1 MSALGLNQGPLLNNI
16 PTKVGREGDVT
27 VTQAKKLDG
36 STVAQ
41 HWKYIGGKW
50 EKISQTE
57 YAKSNGTPYSGYKTL
72 AIPGLSN
79 TTSALR
85 YPLDAAMAK
94 DTDYVLFEF
103 YEYKPPFQ
111 GINKG
116 ETNQS
121 SSGVGAYNQSVSDES
136 FYEKTS
142 QKSVILY
149 MPEDISTGYKANW
162 SGKAFSNIGRDAL
175 ITAGSAN
182 TVEGIFNALTTTNT
196 AVNQLIPNTANALIT
211 ETIGKITGE
220 SIGQNDLFGATRGV
234 ILNPNVE
241 LLFGGTDLRNFQLNY
256 KLVPRNDKE
265 SPVIKEIINTFR
277 KAMLPRFALGDELTF
292 SGAENTQ
299 NNFIRVPNVCR
310 VTFMRGGSPNI
321 DVPQYK
327 MCAITQ
333 VDINY
338 TPDGTYATYGD
349 GSMVAIQL
357 SLNFQETKLIFAE
370 EVEKY

>member
-1 MSALGLNQGPLLNNI
+1 MSALGLNQGPLLNNV
-16 PTKVGREGDVT
+16 PTKEGKEGDTT

-36 STVAQ
+36 TTVLQ
-41 HWKYIGGKW
+41 HWKHTNGKW
-50 EKISQTE
+50 EKISSTE
-57 YAKSNGTPYSGYKTL
+57 YRKSNGSSYSGYKVL
-72 AIPGLSN
+72 SLPGQSSV
-79 TTSALR
+79 TGSLR
-85 YPLDAAMAK
+85 YPQDAAMAY

-116 ETNQS
+116 QTNKS
-121 SSGVGAYNQSVSDES
+121 SDGLGAYNQSVTDES

-142 QKSVILY
+142 QQSVVLY
-149 MPEDISTGYKANW
+149 MPEDVSTGYRANW

-175 ITAGSAN
+175 ITAGSGDLG
-182 TVEGIFNALTTTNT
+182 EGLQNAAT
-196 AVNQLIPNTANALIT
+196 ALGTGMGQAIPNLGNKVIR
-211 ETIGKITGE
+211 ETISKITGE
-220 SIGQNDLFGATRGV
+220 QLSQNDIFSSTRGV

-256 KLVPRNDKE
+256 KLVPRNGTE
-265 SPVIKEIINTFR
+265 SGIIKQIVNTFR
-277 KAMLPRFALGDELTF
+277 KAMLPRFANGDELTF
-292 SGAENTQ
+292 SGAENIQ
-299 NNFIRVPNVCR
+299 NNFIKVPNVCR
-310 VTFMRGGSPNI
+310 VSFMRGGDLNT
-321 DVPQYK
+321 DVAQYK